1 MDDSALP
8 SQPHPIRENVDA
20 LCPHVRCENAARGRM
35 SAAGGAQAGT
45 ARRRAIVHAADT
57 LARHRHRRD
66 KEAA

>member
-1 MDDSALP
+1 
-8 SQPHPIRENVDA
+8 
-20 LCPHVRCENAARGRM
+20 M

-45 ARRRAIVHAADT
+45 ARRRAIAHAADT